1 MTGPRKSSTSLA
13 SFLSQA
19 VDGGVSPDLAE
30 VVTVLAAAS
39 LTIAQ
44 DIRTSNWLDDD
55 ASLGTVNIQGEI
67 QKPLDVIA
75 NDRMMGALQPLSQ
88 VSFAVSE
95 ELDEAVSLNPTG
107 RYAVI
112 FDPLDGSSNVDVNIT
127 VGSIF
132 SVVEAST
139 SDQILQPGRQQ
150 RFAAYAAYGPS
161 TLLTLTFGYEVAVF
175 GADHD
180 GQYKLISQGLQVPAR
195 NPEYAINSSRKMDW
209 PAGISA
215 FVRDCDL
222 GETGP
227 LARNYNMRW
236 VGSMVAE
243 LHRILVRGGLF
254 LYPGKS
260 IEGPGKLRL
269 LYEANPM
276 SFILEAAGGVC
287 SSGSQPI
294 LDLVPHSLHQRVGIL
309 MGSADEMKGLM
320 SYIQGSNPATG
331 KGHQAARTD
340 VKLGH

>member
-1 MTGPRKSSTSLA
+1 MTKRITSLA
-13 SFLSQA
+13 GFLSQA
-19 VDGGVSPDLAE
+19 VDDGVSPDLAE
-30 VVTVLAAAS
+30 VVTALAAAS

-44 DIRTSNWLDDD
+44 EIRTSNWME
-55 ASLGTVNIQGEI
+55 AEPFLGTVNIQGEV

-75 NDRMMGALQPLSQ
+75 NDRMMAALQPLAQ

-95 ELDEAVSLNPTG
+95 ELDEAVSMNPAG

-161 TLLTLTFGYEVAVF
+161 TLFTLTFGNDVAVF

-180 GQYKLISQGLQVPAR
+180 GQYQLISQGHQVPAQ
-195 NPEYAINSSRKMDW
+195 NPEYAINASRKMDW
-209 PAGISA
+209 PAGIAA
-215 FVRDCDL
+215 FVSDCDL
-222 GETGP
+222 GEMGP
-227 LARNYNMRW
+227 LARKYNMRW

-276 SFILEAAGGVC
+276 SFILEAAGGIC

-294 LDLVPHSLHQRVGIL
+294 LDLVPHGLHQRVGVL
-309 MGSADEMKGLM
+309 MGSADEMKSLM
-320 SYIQGSNPATG
+320 SYIQASPG
-331 KGHQAARTD
+331 K
-340 VKLGH
+340 

>member
-1 MTGPRKSSTSLA
+1 MRKGITSLA

-19 VDGGVSPDLAE
+19 VDDGVSPDLAE
-30 VVTVLAAAS
+30 VVTALAAAS

-44 DIRTSNWLDDD
+44 DIRKSNWMEADT
-55 ASLGTVNIQGEI
+55 SLGTVNIQGEV

-75 NDRMMGALQPLSQ
+75 SDRMMAALQPLAH

-95 ELDEAVSLNPTG
+95 EVDEAVSLNTAG

-139 SDQILQPGRQQ
+139 LDQILQPGRQQ

-161 TLLTLTFGYEVAVF
+161 TLFTLTLGNGVAVF
-175 GADHD
+175 GADHR
-180 GQYKLISQGLQVPAR
+180 GQYRLISQGHRVPAQ
-195 NPEYAINSSRKMDW
+195 NPEYAINASRKMDW
-209 PAGISA
+209 PPGIAA
-215 FVRDCDL
+215 FVSDCDL

-227 LARNYNMRW
+227 LARKHNMRW

-243 LHRILVRGGLF
+243 LHRILLRGGLF

-260 IEGPGKLRL
+260 IDGPGKLRL

-287 SSGSQPI
+287 STGTQPI
-294 LDLVPHSLHQRVGIL
+294 LDVIPHGLHQRVGVL
-309 MGSADEMKGLM
+309 MGSASEMESLM
-320 SYIQGSNPATG
+320 SYIQANPG
-331 KGHQAARTD
+331 R
-340 VKLGH
+340 